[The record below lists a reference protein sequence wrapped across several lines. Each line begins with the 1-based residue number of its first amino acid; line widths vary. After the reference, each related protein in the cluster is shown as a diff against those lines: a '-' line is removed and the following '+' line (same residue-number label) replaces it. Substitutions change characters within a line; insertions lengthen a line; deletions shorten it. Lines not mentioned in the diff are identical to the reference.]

1 MDKALLLDFNIN
13 RPFQY
18 FESFRKAL
26 KDMGVELSAIS
37 KDDLSKG
44 LPESLEEKF
53 EECSFIVLRK
63 PFAVLSGEKMRG
75 QVQEAV
81 LSGKVGILVLFSFS
95 EMDALVIMNQ
105 FLEPFKITTSDFMV
119 LDEQSN
125 FKDTKKVVVFKPEA
139 GAFKY
144 EKLFQGIEQVVIPQ
158 PHHLFIQP
166 PAVPVI
172 VGNPTSIANRFYE
185 DPAEQMDGEEIV
197 VSALNE
203 EKGRLLLVDSTM
215 FTNEWLDLN
224 TGFLKNIVDWVSHK
238 Q

>member
-18 FESFRKAL
+18 FESFRKSL
-26 KDMGVELSAIS
+26 RDLGVELTALS

-44 LPESLEEKF
+44 LPESLKEKF
-53 EECSFIVLRK
+53 EECKFIVLRK
-63 PFAVLSGEKMRG
+63 PFAVMSGEKMRA

-105 FLEPFKITTSDFMV
+105 FLEPFNITTSDFMV
-119 LDEQSN
+119 QDEDSN
-125 FKDTKKVVVFKPEA
+125 FKNTKKVVVFKPEA
-139 GAFKY
+139 GAFKN
-144 EKLFQGIEQVVIPQ
+144 EKLFQGVDEVVIPQ

-166 PAVPVI
+166 PATPVL
-172 VGNPTSIANRFYE
+172 VGNPTSTANRFYE
-185 DPAEQMDGEEIV
+185 DPAEQMNGEEIV

-203 EKGRLLLVDSTM
+203 ENGRLLLVDSTM
-215 FTNEWLDLN
+215 FTNEWIDLN
-224 TGFLKNIVDWVSHK
+224 TGFLKNVVNWVSEP
-238 Q
+238 